1 VALEFGAEKR
11 EMKVP
16 LLLLTT
22 LLAASSATA
31 APRRAAG
38 GEDAR
43 IRRMAVRFAEAWNK
57 HDMTE
62 MASLFAG
69 NADFVNVGGMHWKG
83 REQIRNEHRRVHEM
97 QMKDSTLTIRAVSV
111 RFLKP
116 DVGLAHIEWELQGD
130 RDPDGTSRPPREG
143 VMSWV
148 VQKHGQNWLVA
159 SSQNT
164 NIRVAGAPR

>member
-1 VALEFGAEKR
+1 
-11 EMKVP
+11 MKVP

-22 LLAASSATA
+22 LLATSSATA
-31 APRRAAG
+31 APRKAAG

-43 IRRMAVRFAEAWNK
+43 IRRMAVQFAEAWNK

-62 MASLFAG
+62 MVSLFAG
-69 NADFVNVGGMHWKG
+69 DADFVNVGGMHWKG
-83 REQIRNEHRRVHEM
+83 RDQIRNEHVHVHEM
-97 QMKDSTLTIRAVSV
+97 QMKDSTLTIHAVRV

-116 DVGLAHIEWELQGD
+116 DFGLAHIEWELQGD

-148 VQKHGQNWLVA
+148 VQKRGQNWLVA
-159 SSQNT
+159 SSHNT
-164 NIRVAGAPR
+164 NIPAGAPR